1 MSQLFLY
8 KIVFITELL
17 IAEFL
22 FSFRFNKR
30 KHFILRLIIGIVI
43 SYLVAVFYPLIS
55 YTGWYS
61 SLMFFI
67 LFIITY
73 LVFIMFPFK
82 TTFVNGFFIAITAY
96 TVQHLS
102 YEVYAFFGSALNFSY
117 VLNMYS
123 SISIDLNNINSTT
136 ILVCLIYLF
145 IYLFVYYISYLFLSK
160 RLYKDGEI
168 VLNNKYILLL
178 SVLILIVDIII
189 NAFVVYIDSNS
200 NRIYDVIISIY
211 NILCCLLVFYIQL
224 SLVNTKKMEKE
235 IETTQQL
242 LSQARRQYQISR
254 GNINSIN
261 LKCHDLK
268 YQIRSFGEKSYIDE
282 NYINEIENMI
292 SIYDADVK
300 TGNEAIDI
308 ILTEK
313 NLLCC
318 NKKIKLTCM
327 ADCKKLSFID
337 DSDLYVLFGNAL
349 DNAIEAVSKIDN
361 KEKRYIGFTVYN
373 HNDMISINVNNFY
386 SGEIS
391 LDKDGLP
398 ITTKDDKD
406 YHGFG
411 MKSIKMIV
419 DKYHGDVSIV
429 TKDNIFNLNIFIP
442 IKK

>member
-1 MSQLFLY
+1 
-8 KIVFITELL
+8 
-17 IAEFL
+17 
-22 FSFRFNKR
+22 
-30 KHFILRLIIGIVI
+30 
-43 SYLVAVFYPLIS
+43 
-55 YTGWYS
+55 
-61 SLMFFI
+61 
-67 LFIITY
+67 
-73 LVFIMFPFK
+73 
-82 TTFVNGFFIAITAY
+82 
-96 TVQHLS
+96 
-102 YEVYAFFGSALNFSY
+102 
-117 VLNMYS
+117 
-123 SISIDLNNINSTT
+123 
-136 ILVCLIYLF
+136 
-145 IYLFVYYISYLFLSK
+145 
-160 RLYKDGEI
+160 
-168 VLNNKYILLL
+168 
-178 SVLILIVDIII
+178 
-189 NAFVVYIDSNS
+189 
-200 NRIYDVIISIY
+200 
-211 NILCCLLVFYIQL
+211 
-224 SLVNTKKMEKE
+224 
-235 IETTQQL
+235 
-242 LSQARRQYQISR
+242 
-254 GNINSIN
+254 
-261 LKCHDLK
+261 
-268 YQIRSFGEKSYIDE
+268 
-282 NYINEIENMI
+282 MI

-327 ADCKKLSFID
+327 ADCKKLFFID

-398 ITTKDDKD
+398 ITTKDNKD